1 MKAHRL
7 VLGAIAASASLA
19 LTACSPTGDV
29 AVRVGEETFTTSD
42 VDLLTEFQCGYLA
55 SLLEDP
61 AMAGQVAAVPRQ
73 RARTDM
79 ARILVASALDS
90 LIAERFGVEVD
101 PARLRE
107 PMAQLDPTIEKTAT
121 GEDRERLRT
130 LVADSIANG
139 FAVNDVAAAQLAQ
152 ETGAQATQEQLVQ
165 AAFLL
170 RTDEA
175 GSTEV
180 EVDPVFGLSADGL
193 SPGDDPSLSLG
204 VSDFAQQ
211 TVANPPDAELV
222 NGLPAGQRCG

>member
-7 VLGAIAASASLA
+7 VLGAITVAASLA

-29 AVRVGEETFTTSD
+29 AVKVGDETFATSD
-42 VDLLTEFQCGYLA
+42 VDLLTDFQCGYLA

-79 ARILVASALDS
+79 ASILVASALDG
-90 LIAERFGVEVD
+90 LIAERFDVEVD

-107 PMAQLDPTIEKTAT
+107 PMAQLEPTIEETAT
-121 GEDRERLRT
+121 GEDRERLRE
-130 LVADSIANG
+130 LVSDSIANG
-139 FAVNDVAAAQLAQ
+139 FAINDIAAAQISQ
-152 ETGAQATQEQLVQ
+152 ESGGQATQEQLVQ

-175 GSTEV
+175 GRAGV

-193 SPGDDPSLSLG
+193 SPGDDPSLSVT
-204 VSDFAQQ
+204 VSDFA
-211 TVANPPDAELV
+211 TKAAASPPDAELV
-222 NGLPAGQRCG
+222 DGLPAAQRCG

>member
-7 VLGAIAASASLA
+7 VLGAITVAASLA

-29 AVRVGEETFTTSD
+29 AVKVGDETFATSD
-42 VDLLTEFQCGYLA
+42 VDLLTDFQCGYLA

-61 AMAGQVAAVPRQ
+61 AMAGQVAAVPRE

-79 ARILVASALDS
+79 ASILVASALDG
-90 LIAERFGVEVD
+90 LIAERFDVEVD

-107 PMAQLDPTIEKTAT
+107 PMAQLEPTIEKTAT
-121 GEDRERLRT
+121 GEDRERLRK
-130 LVADSIANG
+130 LVTDSIANG
-139 FAVNDVAAAQLAQ
+139 FAINDLVAAQISQ
-152 ETGAQATQEQLVQ
+152 EVGGQATQEQLVQ

-175 GSTEV
+175 GKVGV

-193 SPGDDPSLSLG
+193 SPGDDPSLSVT
-204 VSDFAQQ
+204 VSDFA
-211 TVANPPDAELV
+211 TKVTASPPDAELV
-222 NGLPAGQRCG
+222 EGLPAAQRCG